1 MNAFTVTKHG
11 HSRFWVVHDPAGELV
26 CICVYKRGAV
36 EVARRLQP
44 APVPSLELNES
55 APPWAGEAVSQIRMD
70 SVGHS
75 HRSTVARLT
84 IGAE

>member
-11 HSRFWVVHDPAGELV
+11 HSRFWAVRDLAGELV
-26 CICVYKRGAV
+26 CLCVYKRGAV

-44 APVPSLELNES
+44 APVSALELKES
-55 APPWAGEAVSQIRMD
+55 APPWAGEAASQNMD
-70 SVGHS
+70 SLGQS
-75 HRSTVARLT
+75 HCPTVARLT